1 MTVVSA
7 TLNHLNIS
15 LRHLNIS
22 LRHRIAMRWL
32 SGAETTVDNEK
43 MELVTNCDRFKSL
56 KNSSVNPYAFTEQG
70 VSGLSGVLKNE
81 TAVKSISIKKV

>member
-1 MTVVSA
+1 MGNNYKLYFMTVVSA
-7 TLNHLNIS
+7 TLNH
-15 LRHLNIS
+15 
-22 LRHRIAMRWL
+22 RIALRWL

>member
-7 TLNHLNIS
+7 TLNH
-15 LRHLNIS
+15 
-22 LRHRIAMRWL
+22 RIAMRCLSDMFRCLSDIFRWL
-32 SGAETTVDNEK
+32 SVAETTVDNEK